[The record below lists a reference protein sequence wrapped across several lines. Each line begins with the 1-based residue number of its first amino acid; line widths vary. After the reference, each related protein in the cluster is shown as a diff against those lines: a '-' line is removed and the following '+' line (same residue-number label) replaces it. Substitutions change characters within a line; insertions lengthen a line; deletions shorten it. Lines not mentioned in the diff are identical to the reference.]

1 MTKYKYCLAIKY
13 VENKISYGDRNQN
26 KVFKSSKIVPVVS
39 SAASTGATTQQ
50 KPTMFTVQS
59 GQETNT

>member
-1 MTKYKYCLAIKY
+1 MAK
-13 VENKISYGDRNQN
+13 QN
-26 KVFKSSKIVPVVS
+26 KVFKSSKVMPIVS

-59 GQETNT
+59 SQETNNQAFEWLSKM